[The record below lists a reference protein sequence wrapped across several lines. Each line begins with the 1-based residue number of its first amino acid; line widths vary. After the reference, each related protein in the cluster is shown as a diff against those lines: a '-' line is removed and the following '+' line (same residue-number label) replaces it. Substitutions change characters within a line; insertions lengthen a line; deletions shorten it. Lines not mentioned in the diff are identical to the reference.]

1 MGARRPTRPDV
12 QRHGARQI
20 GPPPRDHTAMNLKT
34 TAAIGGSLFV
44 ALIAGTAIGQ
54 ADPDGGAT
62 EPTTVTTTLTRTV
75 TADPTL
81 QQRKDARAKLR
92 DLRSRAS
99 DARADASSAARRE
112 RRSRSELRGLRAE
125 LSSTRD
131 QVAMSTFDGD
141 GTFVVNE
148 DILPGTYR
156 AAASPG
162 CYWETGRGSG
172 AGGVDDIIDNDNADG
187 PVVVQITPTTYQIR
201 VSGCSTF
208 ERAG

>member
-1 MGARRPTRPDV
+1 MD
-12 QRHGARQI
+12 I
-20 GPPPRDHTAMNLKT
+20 KT
-34 TAAIGGSLFV
+34 KAAIGGSVFV

-54 ADPDGGAT
+54 TNPDEGAT
-62 EPTTVTTTLTRTV
+62 EPTTVATTVTRTV

-92 DLRSRAS
+92 DLRSRAT

-112 RRSRSELRGLRAE
+112 RRSRSELRE
-125 LSSTRD
+125 LKAQISTTSD
-131 QVAMSTFDGD
+131 QVAMSSFEGD

-172 AGGVDDIIDNDNADG
+172 AETLDNIIANDNTDG
-187 PVVVQITPTTYQIR
+187 PVVVQITPDTYQIKVAR
-201 VSGCSTF
+201 CSTF
-208 ERAG
+208 ERTG

>member
-1 MGARRPTRPDV
+1 MST
-12 QRHGARQI
+12 
-20 GPPPRDHTAMNLKT
+20 KT
-34 TAAIGGSLFV
+34 KAAVGGSFFV
-44 ALIAGTAIGQ
+44 ALIAGVPIGQ
-54 ADPDGGAT
+54 ATPEDGST
-62 EPTTVTTTLTRTV
+62 STTAAAVTTTVTRTV

-81 QQRKDARAKLR
+81 EQRKAARAKLR

-99 DARADASSAARRE
+99 DARADASAAARRE
-112 RRSRSELRGLRAE
+112 RRSRSELRDLRSE

-131 QVAMSTFDGD
+131 QVAMSQFEGD
-141 GTFVVNE
+141 GTYVVNE

-172 AGGVDDIIDNDNADG
+172 TGGIDDIIANDNADG
-187 PVVVQITPTTYQIR
+187 PVVVQITADTYQIK

-208 ERAG
+208 RRAG